1 MTEVAPPTSK
11 QELLDAMASARRR
24 FEEALERMPRERFLD
39 PGRWGDWTLK
49 DLVAHVAAYERW
61 TAEQMSATPSEE
73 ERTALEGEAS
83 AGVDAVNDMIY
94 SDHRDDTLDQVLEES
109 RAAHAALHAAVER
122 LDERDLASP
131 QWWTGGRTLF
141 QMIPEQSSIHYR
153 DHVEDLERAA
163 AGVTM

>member
-1 MTEVAPPTSK
+1 MTDVTAASSRH
-11 QELLDAMASARRR
+11 ELLDRMARGREEFDEVLARV
-24 FEEALERMPRERFLD
+24 PGDRFLE

-61 TAEQMSATPSEE
+61 TAEQMAATPSEE
-73 ERTALEGEAS
+73 DRAAVEGEAS
-83 AGVDAVNDMIY
+83 AGVDALNEIIY
-94 SDHRDDTLDQVLEES
+94 RDHRDDPLDRVLEES
-109 RAAHAALHAAVER
+109 RTAHEALRAAVER

-141 QMIPEQSSIHYR
+141 QIIPEQSSTHYG

-163 AGVTM
+163 GG